1 MASRLT
7 GAAGR
12 GGARPCCGHGVI
24 KGCVF
29 TNATPRHIKPGRRRP
44 LDPGSAAP
52 TTATC
57 AEPGSTH
64 KAGHHGVLA
73 RNTTPLFPTPTP
85 APLQHHPP
93 TLLDTVWNRKYSGPT
108 PHTPC
113 TPPNPPNPPFTPL
126 HQPKG
131 MPLNAC

>member
-12 GGARPCCGHGVI
+12 GGARPCRGQGVI

-29 TNATPRHIKPGRRRP
+29 TNTTPRHIKPGRRRP

-64 KAGHHGVLA
+64 KAGHHSVLA
-73 RNTTPLFPTPTP
+73 RNTTPLPHPHHRPPPTPPSSTQFGTVNTRGPHHTPP
-85 APLQHHPP
+85 APPQIRQ
-93 TLLDTVWNRKYSGPT
+93 TLLLP
-108 PHTPC
+108 PC
-113 TPPNPPNPPFTPL
+113 TNL
-126 HQPKG
+126 KECH
-131 MPLNAC
+131 